1 MTFDKNI
8 KENKTIEDNNEI
20 LINYVIIVKRWNR
33 TNVVVDNIFV
43 YNVALDIISKNE
55 DSKRKSVEECWQR
68 KDRFLSK
75 EAIEVEL
82 NSLSKRQVF
91 GSVVQTQEGVKPV
104 RYKWAFVRKRNENN
118 EITRYK
124 TRLVAQG
131 FS

>member
-33 TNVVVDNIFV
+33 TNVVVNNIFV

-75 EAIEVEL
+75 EEIEVEL

-91 GSVVQTQEGVKPV
+91 GPVVQTQEGVKPV